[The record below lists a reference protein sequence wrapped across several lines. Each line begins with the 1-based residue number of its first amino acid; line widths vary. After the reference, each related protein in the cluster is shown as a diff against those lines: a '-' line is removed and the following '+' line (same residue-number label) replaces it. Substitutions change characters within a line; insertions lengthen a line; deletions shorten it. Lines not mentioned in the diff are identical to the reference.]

1 MVQYDYDYRRSY
13 MKNNKRKSTVLIKLL
28 GPVIALGL
36 LTMITAVVG
45 LQSMIAVQKASKTV
59 SGNGFRALICFDE
72 INKDFIQTQKY
83 CLAVCGEPDN
93 EGLYEYVV
101 GQLKEFQSDVASYE
115 EELLAM
121 DDYFSDSDITTMNA
135 VFSAMDNAQQET
147 VELMTKA
154 MSGDKDIISEANQVM
169 QEWSTNIGDNLDTL
183 ITSNDEVIKAN
194 VEKQEK
200 IYNANRATAFVLMG
214 ISVVLFIITVV
225 VAVETIVKPLRRQN
239 KQLSDIIDNINNG
252 KGDLTM
258 RVDVKSHDEI
268 GQSAIGINHFIETL
282 QNIMSKI
289 INNSNVLDGVV
300 GKVAESVNSSSDS
313 ANDISAIMEE
323 LSATMEEVSA
333 TTGGVSS
340 NTASAEEKVKD
351 MAEQTKIISQYA
363 QEMKGR
369 AVTLE
374 QTANDNKNST
384 SQVINDITG
393 ELNTALE
400 NSRSVEKVAQLTEDI
415 LSISSQTNLLALN
428 ASIEAARAGE
438 AGKGFAVVADE
449 IRQLADSSRETANNI
464 QTINEQVIEAV
475 NGLVKASERIISYIN
490 ENILPDYEAFVQGGR
505 QYSEDA
511 VHIDD
516 SMAEYEKSAEEILST
531 MIEITDAIEG
541 INKAVEESAN
551 GVTDAAVNVDS
562 LVQSMSEVHGKMEEN
577 SSVAKNLKDES
588 ANFVNV

>member
-1 MVQYDYDYRRSY
+1 

-541 INKAVEESAN
+541 INKAGEESAN

>member
-1 MVQYDYDYRRSY
+1 

-45 LQSMIAVQKASKTV
+45 LQSMISVQKASKAV

-72 INKDFIQTQKY
+72 IDKDFIQTQEY

-93 EGLYEYVV
+93 ADLYEYVV

-154 MSGDKDIISEANQVM
+154 MSGDKDIISEANKVM

-183 ITSNDEVIKAN
+183 IKSNDDVIKAN

-200 IYNANRATAFVLMG
+200 IYNANRAIAFVLMG

-289 INNSNVLDGVV
+289 IKSSNVLDGVV
-300 GKVAESVNSSSDS
+300 GKVAESVTSSSDS

-340 NTASAEEKVKD
+340 NTASAEEKVKY

-516 SMAEYEKSAEEILST
+516 FMAEYEKGAQEILST
-531 MIEITDAIEG
+531 IIEITDAIEG

-562 LVQSMSEVHGKMEEN
+562 LVQSMSEVHGNMEEN

>member
-1 MVQYDYDYRRSY
+1 

-45 LQSMIAVQKASKTV
+45 LQSMISVQKASKAV

-72 INKDFIQTQKY
+72 IDKDFIQTQKY

-93 EGLYEYVV
+93 ADLYEYVV

-154 MSGDKDIISEANQVM
+154 MSGDKDIISEANKVM

-183 ITSNDEVIKAN
+183 IKSNDEVIKAN

-200 IYNANRATAFVLMG
+200 IYNANRAIAFVLMG

-289 INNSNVLDGVV
+289 IKSSNVLDGVV
-300 GKVAESVNSSSDS
+300 GKVAESVTSSSDS

-340 NTASAEEKVKD
+340 NTASAEEKVKY

-516 SMAEYEKSAEEILST
+516 FMAEYEKGAQEILST
-531 MIEITDAIEG
+531 IIEITDAIEG

-562 LVQSMSEVHGKMEEN
+562 LVQSMSEVHGNMEEN

>member
-1 MVQYDYDYRRSY
+1 

-45 LQSMIAVQKASKTV
+45 LQSMISVQKASKTV

-93 EGLYEYVV
+93 EDLYEYVA
-101 GQLKEFQSDVASYE
+101 GQLKEFQSNVASYE

-135 VFSAMDNAQQET
+135 VFSAMNNAQQET

-169 QEWSTNIGDNLDTL
+169 QEWSTNIGNNLDTL

-351 MAEQTKIISQYA
+351 LAEQTKIISQYA

-516 SMAEYEKSAEEILST
+516 SMAEYEKGAQEILST

-562 LVQSMSEVHGKMEEN
+562 LVQSMSQVHGKMEEN

>member
-1 MVQYDYDYRRSY
+1 

-45 LQSMIAVQKASKTV
+45 LQSMISVQKASKAV

-72 INKDFIQTQKY
+72 IDKDFIQTQKY

-93 EGLYEYVV
+93 ADLYEYVV

-183 ITSNDEVIKAN
+183 IKSNDEVIKAN

-200 IYNANRATAFVLMG
+200 IYNANRAIAFVLMG

-268 GQSAIGINHFIETL
+268 GQSAIRINHFIETL

-289 INNSNVLDGVV
+289 IKSSNVLDGVV
-300 GKVAESVNSSSDS
+300 GKVAESVTSSSDS

-340 NTASAEEKVKD
+340 NTASAEEKVKY

-516 SMAEYEKSAEEILST
+516 SMAEYEKSAQEILST
-531 MIEITDAIEG
+531 IIEITDAIEG

-562 LVQSMSEVHGKMEEN
+562 LVQSMSEVHGNMEEN

>member
-1 MVQYDYDYRRSY
+1 

-45 LQSMIAVQKASKTV
+45 LQSMISVQKASKAV

-72 INKDFIQTQKY
+72 IDKDFIQTQKY

-93 EGLYEYVV
+93 ADLYEYVV

-183 ITSNDEVIKAN
+183 IKSNDDVIKAN

-200 IYNANRATAFVLMG
+200 IYNANRAIAFVLMG

-289 INNSNVLDGVV
+289 IKSSNVLDGVV
-300 GKVAESVNSSSDS
+300 GKVAESVTSSSDS

-340 NTASAEEKVKD
+340 NTASAEEKVKY

-511 VHIDD
+511 VHIDY
-516 SMAEYEKSAEEILST
+516 SMAEYEKSAQEILST
-531 MIEITDAIEG
+531 IIEITDAIEG

-562 LVQSMSEVHGKMEEN
+562 LVQSMSEVHGNMEEN

>member
-1 MVQYDYDYRRSY
+1 

-239 KQLSDIIDNINNG
+239 KQLSYIIDNINNG

>member
-1 MVQYDYDYRRSY
+1 

-147 VELMTKA
+147 VELMAKA

>member
-1 MVQYDYDYRRSY
+1 

-490 ENILPDYEAFVQGGR
+490 ENILPDYEAFVRGGR

>member
-1 MVQYDYDYRRSY
+1 
-13 MKNNKRKSTVLIKLL
+13 MKNSKRKSTVLIKLL

>member
-1 MVQYDYDYRRSY
+1 

-45 LQSMIAVQKASKTV
+45 LQSMISVQKASKAV

-72 INKDFIQTQKY
+72 IDKDFIQTQKY

-93 EGLYEYVV
+93 ADLYEYVV

-154 MSGDKDIISEANQVM
+154 MSGDKDIISEANKVM

-183 ITSNDEVIKAN
+183 IKSNDDVIKAN

-200 IYNANRATAFVLMG
+200 IYNANRAIAFVLMG

-268 GQSAIGINHFIETL
+268 GKSAIGINHFIETL

-289 INNSNVLDGVV
+289 IKSSNVLDGVV
-300 GKVAESVNSSSDS
+300 GKVAESVTSSSDS

-340 NTASAEEKVKD
+340 NTASAEEKVKY

-516 SMAEYEKSAEEILST
+516 FMAEYEKGAQEILST
-531 MIEITDAIEG
+531 IIEITDAIEG

-562 LVQSMSEVHGKMEEN
+562 LVQSMSEVHGNMEEN

>member
-1 MVQYDYDYRRSY
+1 

-45 LQSMIAVQKASKTV
+45 LQSMISVQKASKAV

-72 INKDFIQTQKY
+72 IDKDFIQTQKY

-93 EGLYEYVV
+93 ADLYEYVI

-154 MSGDKDIISEANQVM
+154 MSGDKDIISEANKVM

-183 ITSNDEVIKAN
+183 IKSNDDVIKAN

-200 IYNANRATAFVLMG
+200 IYNANRAIAFVLMG

-289 INNSNVLDGVV
+289 IKSSNVLDGVV
-300 GKVAESVNSSSDS
+300 GKVAESVTSSSDS

-340 NTASAEEKVKD
+340 NTASAEEKVKY

-516 SMAEYEKSAEEILST
+516 FMAEYEKGAQEILST
-531 MIEITDAIEG
+531 IIEITDAIEG

-562 LVQSMSEVHGKMEEN
+562 LVQSMSEVHGNMEEN

>member
-1 MVQYDYDYRRSY
+1 

-45 LQSMIAVQKASKTV
+45 LQSMISVQKASKAV

-72 INKDFIQTQKY
+72 IDKDFIQTQKY

-93 EGLYEYVV
+93 ADLYEYVV
-101 GQLKEFQSDVASYE
+101 GQLKEFQSDVDSYE

-154 MSGDKDIISEANQVM
+154 MSGDKDIISEANKVM

-183 ITSNDEVIKAN
+183 IKSNDDVIKAN

-200 IYNANRATAFVLMG
+200 IYNANRAIAFVLMG

-289 INNSNVLDGVV
+289 INSSNVLDGVV
-300 GKVAESVNSSSDS
+300 GKVAESVTSSSDS

-340 NTASAEEKVKD
+340 NTASAEEKVKY

-516 SMAEYEKSAEEILST
+516 FMAEYEKGAQEILST
-531 MIEITDAIEG
+531 IIEITDAIEG

-562 LVQSMSEVHGKMEEN
+562 LVQSMSEVHGNMEEN

>member
-1 MVQYDYDYRRSY
+1 

-45 LQSMIAVQKASKTV
+45 LQSMISVQKASKAV

-93 EGLYEYVV
+93 TDLYEYVA
-101 GQLKEFQSDVASYE
+101 GQLKEFQSEVASYE

-121 DDYFSDSDITTMNA
+121 DDYFSDSDIATMNA
-135 VFSAMDNAQQET
+135 VFSAMDNAQQQT

-200 IYNANRATAFVLMG
+200 IYNANRATAFILMG
-214 ISVVLFIITVV
+214 ISVILFIITVV

-239 KQLSDIIDNINNG
+239 KQLTDIIDNINNG
-252 KGDLTM
+252 EGDLTM

-300 GKVAESVNSSSDS
+300 GNVVESVNSSSDS

-490 ENILPDYEAFVQGGR
+490 ENILPDYEAFVRGGR

-516 SMAEYEKSAEEILST
+516 SMAEYEKSAQEILST

>member
-1 MVQYDYDYRRSY
+1 MVQSDYDYRRSY

-363 QEMKGR
+363 QKMKGR

>member
-1 MVQYDYDYRRSY
+1 

-541 INKAVEESAN
+541 ISKAVEESAN

>member
-1 MVQYDYDYRRSY
+1 

-45 LQSMIAVQKASKTV
+45 LQSMISVQKASKAV

-72 INKDFIQTQKY
+72 IDKDFIQTQRY

-93 EGLYEYVV
+93 ADLYEYVV

-169 QEWSTNIGDNLDTL
+169 QEWSTNIGNNLDTL
-183 ITSNDEVIKAN
+183 IKSNDEVIKAN

-200 IYNANRATAFVLMG
+200 IYNANRAIAFVLMG

-289 INNSNVLDGVV
+289 IKSSNVLDGVV
-300 GKVAESVNSSSDS
+300 GKVAESVTSSSDS

-340 NTASAEEKVKD
+340 NTASAEEKVKY

-516 SMAEYEKSAEEILST
+516 FMAEYEKGAQEILST
-531 MIEITDAIEG
+531 IIEITDAIEG

-562 LVQSMSEVHGKMEEN
+562 LVQSMSEVHGNMEEN

>member
-1 MVQYDYDYRRSY
+1 

-588 ANFVNV
+588 ANFINV

>member
-1 MVQYDYDYRRSY
+1 

-45 LQSMIAVQKASKTV
+45 LQSMISVQKASKAV

-72 INKDFIQTQKY
+72 IDKDFIQTQKY

-93 EGLYEYVV
+93 ADLYEYVV

-154 MSGDKDIISEANQVM
+154 MSGDKDIISEANKVM

-183 ITSNDEVIKAN
+183 IKSNDDVIKAN

-200 IYNANRATAFVLMG
+200 IYNANRAIAFVLMG

-289 INNSNVLDGVV
+289 INSSNVLDGVV
-300 GKVAESVNSSSDS
+300 GKVAESVTSSSDS

-340 NTASAEEKVKD
+340 NTASAEEKVKY

-516 SMAEYEKSAEEILST
+516 FMAEYEKGAQEILST
-531 MIEITDAIEG
+531 IIEITDAIEG

-562 LVQSMSEVHGKMEEN
+562 LVQSMSEVHGNMEEN

>member
-1 MVQYDYDYRRSY
+1 

-45 LQSMIAVQKASKTV
+45 LQSMISVQKASKAV

-72 INKDFIQTQKY
+72 IDKDFIQTQKY

-93 EGLYEYVV
+93 ADLYEYVV

-183 ITSNDEVIKAN
+183 IKSNDEVIKAN

-200 IYNANRATAFVLMG
+200 IYNANRAIAFVLMG

-289 INNSNVLDGVV
+289 IKSSNVLDGAV
-300 GKVAESVNSSSDS
+300 GKVAESVTSSSDS

-340 NTASAEEKVKD
+340 NTASAEEKVKY

-516 SMAEYEKSAEEILST
+516 SMAEYEKSAQEILST
-531 MIEITDAIEG
+531 IIEITDAIEG

-562 LVQSMSEVHGKMEEN
+562 LVQSMSEVHGNMEEN

>member
-1 MVQYDYDYRRSY
+1 

-28 GPVIALGL
+28 GPVIALGF
-36 LTMITAVVG
+36 LTMITAVIG

-169 QEWSTNIGDNLDTL
+169 QEWSTNIGDNLDAL

>member
-1 MVQYDYDYRRSY
+1 

-45 LQSMIAVQKASKTV
+45 LQSMISVQKASKAV

-93 EGLYEYVV
+93 TDLYEYVAE
-101 GQLKEFQSDVASYE
+101 QLKGFQFDVASYE

-135 VFSAMDNAQQET
+135 VFSAMENAQQET

-169 QEWSTNIGDNLDTL
+169 QEWSANIGDNLDTL

-200 IYNANRATAFVLMG
+200 IYNTNRVTAFVLMG

-340 NTASAEEKVKD
+340 NTASAEEKVKG

>member
-1 MVQYDYDYRRSY
+1 
-13 MKNNKRKSTVLIKLL
+13 
-28 GPVIALGL
+28 
-36 LTMITAVVG
+36 MITAVVG
-45 LQSMIAVQKASKTV
+45 LQSMISVQKASKAV

-72 INKDFIQTQKY
+72 IDKDFIQTQKY

-93 EGLYEYVV
+93 ADLYEYVV

-154 MSGDKDIISEANQVM
+154 MSGDKDIISEANKVM

-183 ITSNDEVIKAN
+183 IKSNDDVIKAN

-200 IYNANRATAFVLMG
+200 IYNANRAIAFVLMG

-289 INNSNVLDGVV
+289 IKSSNVLDGVV
-300 GKVAESVNSSSDS
+300 GKVAESVTSSSDS

-340 NTASAEEKVKD
+340 NTASAEEKVKY

-516 SMAEYEKSAEEILST
+516 FMAEYEKGAQEILST
-531 MIEITDAIEG
+531 IIEITDAIEG

-562 LVQSMSEVHGKMEEN
+562 LVQSMSEVHGNMEEN

-588 ANFVNV
+588 V

>member
-1 MVQYDYDYRRSY
+1 

-531 MIEITDAIEG
+531 MIEITDVIEG

>member
-1 MVQYDYDYRRSY
+1 

-45 LQSMIAVQKASKTV
+45 LQSMISVQKASKAV

-72 INKDFIQTQKY
+72 IDKDFIQTQKY

-93 EGLYEYVV
+93 ADLYEYVV

-183 ITSNDEVIKAN
+183 IKSNDEVIKAN

-200 IYNANRATAFVLMG
+200 IYNANRAIAFVLMG

-225 VAVETIVKPLRRQN
+225 VAVEAIVKPLRRQN

-289 INNSNVLDGVV
+289 IKSSNVLDGVV
-300 GKVAESVNSSSDS
+300 GKVAESVTSSSDS

-340 NTASAEEKVKD
+340 NTASAEEKVKY

-516 SMAEYEKSAEEILST
+516 SMAEYEKSAQEILST
-531 MIEITDAIEG
+531 IIEITDAIEG

-562 LVQSMSEVHGKMEEN
+562 LVQSMSEVHGNMEEN

>member
-1 MVQYDYDYRRSY
+1 

-154 MSGDKDIISEANQVM
+154 MSGDKDIISKANQVM

>member
-1 MVQYDYDYRRSY
+1 

-45 LQSMIAVQKASKTV
+45 LQSMISVQKASKAV

-72 INKDFIQTQKY
+72 IDKDFIQTQKY

-93 EGLYEYVV
+93 ADLYEYVV

-154 MSGDKDIISEANQVM
+154 MSGDKDIISEANKVM

-183 ITSNDEVIKAN
+183 IKSNDDVIKAN

-200 IYNANRATAFVLMG
+200 IYNANRAIAFVLMG

-289 INNSNVLDGVV
+289 IKSSNVLDGVV
-300 GKVAESVNSSSDS
+300 GKVAESVTSSSDS

-340 NTASAEEKVKD
+340 NTASAEEKVKY

-516 SMAEYEKSAEEILST
+516 FMAEYEKGAQEILST
-531 MIEITDAIEG
+531 IIEITDAIEG

-562 LVQSMSEVHGKMEEN
+562 LVHSMSEVHGNMEEN

>member
-1 MVQYDYDYRRSY
+1 

-588 ANFVNV
+588 AIFVNVL

>member
-1 MVQYDYDYRRSY
+1 

-45 LQSMIAVQKASKTV
+45 LQSMIAVQKANKTV

-490 ENILPDYEAFVQGGR
+490 ENILPDYEAFVRGGR

>member
-1 MVQYDYDYRRSY
+1 

-45 LQSMIAVQKASKTV
+45 LQSMISVQKASKTV

-72 INKDFIQTQKY
+72 INKDFIQTQEY

-93 EGLYEYVV
+93 TDLYEYVA
-101 GQLKEFQSDVASYE
+101 GQLKEFQSNVASYE

-183 ITSNDEVIKAN
+183 ITSNDDVIKAN

-200 IYNANRATAFVLMG
+200 IYNTNRVTAFILMG

-516 SMAEYEKSAEEILST
+516 SMAEYEKSAQEILST

-562 LVQSMSEVHGKMEEN
+562 LVQSMSQVHGKMEEN

>member
-1 MVQYDYDYRRSY
+1 

-45 LQSMIAVQKASKTV
+45 LQSMISVQKASKAV

-72 INKDFIQTQKY
+72 IDKDFIQTQRY

-93 EGLYEYVV
+93 ADLYEYVV

-183 ITSNDEVIKAN
+183 IKSNDDVIKAN

-200 IYNANRATAFVLMG
+200 IYNANRAIAFVLMG

-289 INNSNVLDGVV
+289 IKSSNVLDGVV
-300 GKVAESVNSSSDS
+300 GKVAESVTSSSDS

-340 NTASAEEKVKD
+340 NTASAEEKVKY

-516 SMAEYEKSAEEILST
+516 FMAEYEKGAQEILST
-531 MIEITDAIEG
+531 IIEITDAIEG

-562 LVQSMSEVHGKMEEN
+562 LVQSMSEVHGNMEEN

>member
-1 MVQYDYDYRRSY
+1 

-225 VAVETIVKPLRRQN
+225 VAVETIVKSLRRQN